1 MKRDQPGLTRVF
13 AHRGAS
19 AAAPQNTLAAFR
31 LAKEMGADGV
41 ELDVRRHESGVLA
54 IAHDEV
60 LGRPLAPS
68 VPDLAAA
75 LDACA
80 GMTVNVEI
88 KNLPGDGDF
97 DPEETL
103 AHHVV
108 ELLHERGGADDV
120 IVSSFGIACIDTV
133 HRLDPSIPTA
143 FLVTIPPDDDVAGRA
158 VDRCRRNGHV
168 ALNPHH
174 VGITPRLM
182 DLARAA
188 GIAVSAWTVDDPA
201 RMRELADLGVTSII
215 TNVPDL
221 AVATL
226 RS

>member
-1 MKRDQPGLTRVF
+1 VALISVF

-19 AAAPQNTLAAFR
+19 KAEPENTIAAFER
-31 LAKEMGADGV
+31 AKAMGADGV

-54 IAHDEV
+54 VAHDEV
-60 LGRPLAPS
+60 LGRPLAPT

-88 KNLPGDGDF
+88 KNYQGDGDF

-103 AHHVV
+103 AEQVV
-108 ELLHERGGADDV
+108 ALLRERGTDDV
-120 IVSSFGIACIDTV
+120 IVSSFGLGCINRV
-133 HRLDPSIPTA
+133 KELAPEVATA
-143 FLVTIPPDDDVAGRA
+143 FLVTIAPDPDVAGR
-158 VDRCRRNGHV
+158 VIDRCKRHGHG
-168 ALNPHH
+168 AINPHH
-174 VGITPRLM
+174 VGVNERFM

-188 GIAVSAWTVDDPA
+188 GLAVNTWTVDDPQ

-215 TNVPDL
+215 TNVPDV
-221 AVATL
+221 AIATL
-226 RS
+226 RSG

>member
-1 MKRDQPGLTRVF
+1 MTGVF

-19 AAAPQNTLAAFR
+19 AAEPENTIAAFR
-31 LAKEMGADGV
+31 RAKEMGADGV

-88 KNLPGDGDF
+88 KNYQGDGDF

-103 AHHVV
+103 AERVV
-108 ELLHERGGADDV
+108 ALLRERGGRDDV
-120 IVSSFGIACIDTV
+120 IISSFGLGCINRVRELAPD
-133 HRLDPSIPTA
+133 LPTA
-143 FLVTIPPDDDVAGRA
+143 FLVTVAPDPDVAGR
-158 VDRCRRNGHV
+158 VIDRCKRHGHG
-168 ALNPHH
+168 AINPHH
-174 VGITPRLM
+174 VGVNERFM
-182 DLARAA
+182 ELARAA
-188 GIAVSAWTVDDPA
+188 GVVVNTWTVDAPQ
-201 RMRELADLGVTSII
+201 RMRELADLGVDTII
-215 TNVPDL
+215 TNVPD
-221 AVATL
+221 VAIRTL
-226 RS
+226 RG

>member
-1 MKRDQPGLTRVF
+1 MALISVF

-19 AAAPQNTLAAFR
+19 KAEPENTLAAFGR
-31 LAKEMGADGV
+31 AKELGADGV

-54 IAHDEV
+54 VSHDEV
-60 LGRPLAPS
+60 LGRPLAPT

-88 KNLPGDGDF
+88 KNHQGDGDF

-103 AHHVV
+103 AEKVV
-108 ELLHERGGADDV
+108 ALLRERGGRDDV
-120 IVSSFGIACIDTV
+120 IVSSFGLGCINRVKELAPD
-133 HRLDPSIPTA
+133 LPTA
-143 FLVTIPPDDDVAGRA
+143 FLVTVAPDPDVAGR
-158 VDRCRRNGHV
+158 VIDRCKRHGHG
-168 ALNPHH
+168 AINPHH
-174 VGITPRLM
+174 LGVTPQFM

-188 GIAVSAWTVDDPA
+188 GLDVNAWTVDDPQ

-215 TNVPDL
+215 TNVPDV

-226 RS
+226 RP